1 MIFKL
6 AAAMKCKLSV
16 LVAEVEDL
24 VSRPIGW
31 S

>member
-6 AAAMKCKLSV
+6 AEAMKSKLSV

-24 VSRPIGW
+24 VSHSTG
-31 S
+31 